1 MKSLK
6 SIIKADYLQRTRS
19 YAFLITLLV
28 SVGMA
33 YAFAPPQG
41 ANYSTLRIGDFIGE
55 SNAAWI
61 GHVTAIMSSVF
72 LWLFGFYLV
81 NNGIKRDIET
91 GVGQIVATTSISNF
105 KYLFAKAFSNFL
117 VLFTITVIVMIMAF
131 CLVIIRGSNYSFD
144 LMQFLLP
151 YLLATIPS
159 IFCVSTLAVFAE
171 VVFGRYTNLQNVAFF
186 FLFPGLIGITAI
198 SHNPNI
204 FWLDVLG
211 TKHITDGM
219 LSLVNMNFHQ
229 NIDKISAGFLF
240 VDQSNNK
247 YFLFE
252 GSHWP
257 VMYIVSR
264 LLWIGIAFL
273 LLFIASRLFHRF
285 DAKERVTIKKE
296 KKRTDNV
303 ETRLPLREIHL
314 STLPVASPAYGI
326 WPFVKTELLMLL
338 RIGPKWFWLVNI
350 GGLLALFFV
359 SLPSALQIGLP
370 VIWFLQINR
379 WAGIATKEKYNRTH
393 YFTYAAYKPL
403 KRLLT
408 SQVIAGVILAIAFAI
423 PLILRFLILGDY
435 STVASI
441 ILGALFI
448 ISLSVCTGILS
459 GGKRIF
465 EITFFMLTYANVSLV
480 KGLDYFGAFNHGINY
495 VALIFCINCTL
506 LFGAFIFR
514 RYEIRNQ

>member
-61 GHVTAIMSSVF
+61 GHVTAIMASVF

-81 NNGIKRDIET
+81 NNGIKRDVET

-117 VLFTITVIVMIMAF
+117 VLFTITLIVMLMAF
-131 CLVIIRGSNYSFD
+131 CMVIIRGSNYTFD

-159 IFCVSTLAVFAE
+159 IFCVSVLAVFAE
-171 VVFGRYTNLQNVAFF
+171 VVFGKYTNFQNVAFF
-186 FLFPGLIGITAI
+186 FLFPSLIGITAI
-198 SHNPNI
+198 SHNPSI
-204 FWLDVLG
+204 FCLDVLG

-219 LSLVNMNFHQ
+219 LNLVNMNFHQ
-229 NIDKISAGFLF
+229 NIDKISTGFIF
-240 VDQSNNK
+240 VDQSYNK

-252 GSHWP
+252 GSQWP
-257 VMYIVSR
+257 AIYIISR
-264 LLWIGIAFL
+264 ILWIGVAFL
-273 LLFIASRLFHRF
+273 LLYIASRLFHRF
-285 DAKERVTIKKE
+285 DTKERVANKKE
-296 KKRTDNV
+296 KKNTDTV
-303 ETRLPLREIHL
+303 ETRLALKEIHL
-314 STLPVASPAYGI
+314 SALPVASPEYGI

-350 GGLLALFFV
+350 GGFIALFFMP
-359 SLPSALQIGLP
+359 LPSALQIGLP
-370 VIWFLQINR
+370 VLWFLQINR

-393 YFTYAAYKPL
+393 YFAYAAYKPL
-403 KRLLT
+403 TRLLT
-408 SQVIAGVILAIAFAI
+408 SQILAGALLAIAFAF
-423 PLILRFLILGDY
+423 PLIIRFLILGDY
-435 STVASI
+435 STAASI
-441 ILGALFI
+441 VLGAIFV
-448 ISLSVCTGILS
+448 ISLSVSTGILF
-459 GGKRIF
+459 GGKRFF
-465 EITFFMLTYANVSLV
+465 EIAFFMLTYANVSLV
-480 KGLDYFGAFNHGINY
+480 PGLDYFGAFNYGISY
-495 VALIFCINCTL
+495 IALIFCINCAL

>member
-1 MKSLK
+1 MKSLN
-6 SIIKADYLQRTRS
+6 SIIKADYLQRARS
-19 YAFLITLLV
+19 YGFLLTLLV

-33 YAFAPPQG
+33 YAFAPPSG

-61 GHVTAIMSSVF
+61 GHVTAIMASVF

-81 NNGIKRDIET
+81 NNSIKRDVET

-105 KYLFAKAFSNFL
+105 RYLFAKTLSNFL
-117 VLFTITVIVMIMAF
+117 VLFTITIIIMIMALS
-131 CLVIIRGSNYSFD
+131 LVIIRGSNYSFD
-144 LMQFLLP
+144 LIQFLLP

-159 IFCVSTLAVFAE
+159 IFCVSALAVFAE
-171 VVFGRYTNLQNVAFF
+171 VVFGKNTNLQNVAFF
-186 FLFPGLIGITAI
+186 FLFPVLIGITAT

-204 FWLDVLG
+204 YWLDVLG

-219 LSLVNMNFHQ
+219 VNLVNMNFNQ
-229 NIDKISAGFLF
+229 NIDKVSAGFLF
-240 VDQSNNK
+240 VDQSHNK

-257 VMYIVSR
+257 AYYIMSR
-264 LLWIGIAFL
+264 LLWMGIAFL
-273 LLFIASRLFHRF
+273 LLFIAARLFHRF

-296 KKRTDNV
+296 KEKTDIV

-314 STLPVASPAYGI
+314 SALPVASPAYGI

-338 RIGPKWFWLVNI
+338 RIGHKWFWLVNI
-350 GGLLALFFV
+350 GGFLALFFV
-359 SLPSALQIGLP
+359 PLTSALKIGLP
-370 VIWFLQINR
+370 VLWFLQINR
-379 WAGIATKEKYNRTH
+379 WADIATKEKYNRTH

-403 KRLLT
+403 TRLLT
-408 SQVIAGVILAIAFAI
+408 SQIIAGVILATAFAT

-435 STVASI
+435 STVTSI
-441 ILGALFI
+441 ILGAIFV
-448 ISLSVCTGILS
+448 ISLSVCAGILF
-459 GGKRIF
+459 GGKRFF
-465 EITFFMLTYANVSLV
+465 EITFFMLTYANVSALR
-480 KGLDYFGAFNHGINY
+480 GLDYFGAFNHGISY
-495 VALIFCINCTL
+495 VVLIFCINCTL

-514 RYEIRNQ
+514 RYEISNQ